1 MSDHIPEHVQADL
14 QDQTNKDDTQRRQ
27 RVVLVSG
34 PSGAGRTTAINV
46 LEDFGFEAIDNLP
59 ISLVP
64 RLLDGPA
71 RDTPLALGLDARNR
85 DFSVTA
91 LISLIENLSVRND
104 LAFEILYLDCAPEQI
119 IRRYSETRRRH
130 PLSPDMD
137 PLSGVTTERDLME
150 PIRFRADIL
159 IDTTETSP
167 HDLKAELKRWYAKSP
182 DEVLTVSLQS
192 FSYKRGTP
200 RGIDIMFDA
209 RFLSNPHW
217 EPSLRALDG
226 RDEAVQL
233 YVAQDLRYV
242 EFIDKIEDLI
252 NFLIPAHQEEGK
264 SHLSIGIGCT
274 GGQHRSVT
282 IVEKLSQSL
291 ANAGWHVSKRHRELE
306 RRDSAPA
313 LAEKSSAQ

>member
-1 MSDHIPEHVQADL
+1 MSEHSETGLPKPIPKASGS
-14 QDQTNKDDTQRRQ
+14 DQPQ

-46 LEDFGFEAIDNLP
+46 LEDYGFEAIDNLP
-59 ISLVP
+59 LSLVP

-71 RDTPLALGLDARNR
+71 RVTPLALGLDARNR
-85 DFSVTA
+85 DFSVGG
-91 LISLIENLSVRND
+91 LISLVEQLAARPDI
-104 LAFEILYLDCAPEQI
+104 AFEILYLDCAPEQI
-119 IRRYSETRRRH
+119 VRRYSETRRRH
-130 PLSPDMD
+130 PLAPDMD
-137 PLSGVTTERDLME
+137 PLSGVMAERDLMD

-167 HDLKAELKRWYAKSP
+167 HDLKAELNRWFAKDP
-182 DEVLTVSLQS
+182 DQALTVSVQS

-217 EPSLRALDG
+217 VPALRALDG
-226 RDEAVQL
+226 RDKAVQD
-233 YVAQDLRYV
+233 YVGKDPRYN
-242 EFIDKIEDLI
+242 EFIAKIEDLI
-252 NFLIPAHQEEGK
+252 YFLLPAHRDEGK
-264 SHLSIGIGCT
+264 SHLAIGIGCT

-282 IVEKLSQSL
+282 IVEKLAASL
-291 ANAGWHVSKRHRELE
+291 AHTGWHVSKRHRELE

-313 LAEKSSAQ
+313 LADKPSV